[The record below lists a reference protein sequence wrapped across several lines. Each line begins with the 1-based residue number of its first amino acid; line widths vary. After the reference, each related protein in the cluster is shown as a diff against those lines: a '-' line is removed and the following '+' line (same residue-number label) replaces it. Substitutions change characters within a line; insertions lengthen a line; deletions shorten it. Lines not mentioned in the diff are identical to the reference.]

1 MAILP
6 CFFEQKTA
14 YEIPFNRHFYVFEAP
29 RSLHEIDEELKG
41 VTARIMAM
49 LEGLAE

>member
-1 MAILP
+1 MGFLSNDWNIRRVCP
-6 CFFEQKTA
+6 MTA
-14 YEIPFNRHFYVFEAP
+14 
-29 RSLHEIDEELKG
+29 RSLHEINEDLNG